1 MDSFDTLIAGPRVP
15 GLWWWYLCL
24 IWSCQSYTAHSSA
37 PLVSAPL
44 SLHSLCLNVRPVMKT
59 MRLFVMTHHLHE
71 AHIWDRW
78 LHYASRWQPI
88 SGPHLAPAPVLARDS
103 VSGVC
108 LASWVDPMLTD
119 FRIQTHRLLY
129 NHRKRD
135 IQDNQGHCQQIV
147 LHLSLYVSP
156 PLFVLHLLL
165 AWRIHKWN
173 ILDLKSNCF
182 TSKRL
187 NEIGLLGQEF
197 PRQAESDLWWCVWC
211 WCYRIVIA
219 IEMLSALTTDLKA
232 N

>member
-1 MDSFDTLIAGPRVP
+1 MVSASDMILSVIYCTFLGTP
-15 GLWWWYLCL
+15 GLG
-24 IWSCQSYTAHSSA
+24 
-37 PLVSAPL
+37 P
-44 SLHSLCLNVRPVMKT
+44 SLSLCLNVHPVMKT

-108 LASWVDPMLTD
+108 LASWVDPMLAD

-147 LHLSLYVSP
+147 LHLSPSVLP
-156 PLFVLHLLL
+156 PLFVLHF
-165 AWRIHKWN
+165 
-173 ILDLKSNCF
+173 LDAF
-182 TSKRL
+182 T
-187 NEIGLLGQEF
+187 
-197 PRQAESDLWWCVWC
+197 
-211 WCYRIVIA
+211 
-219 IEMLSALTTDLKA
+219 
-232 N
+232 